1 MRRLLT
7 GASSGLGRCRPRL
20 EDRLAA
26 RAAGESEAEGR
37 HGRRLLR
44 RRHRS
49 GAGHQTRARPRTAAV
64 PRDRPGRTAGA
75 PRPLPA
81 RLDGLALAAGSPVS
95 PAAVITTVHSEL
107 LRHTRGRI
115 ADDVAPLV
123 LRNDPSRVPAQCGDA
138 TLRRARREPS
148 NRCSH
153 RQPRDCR
160 AAGAARPAAECRAD
174 QQGRRREKGPP
185 HCTRGSRRP
194 GRLCERHLS
203 QPAHTARRQSARGT
217 DRGTPFTPRANRPPL
232 R

>member
-1 MRRLLT
+1 MI
-7 GASSGLGRCRPRL
+7 AWPH
-20 EDRLAA
+20 AQP
-26 RAAGESEAEGR
+26 ES
-37 HGRRLLR
+37 LR
-44 RRHRS
+44 RRVVTGVAFFAVGSALVLGIRHELGRELRRFREI
-49 GAGHQTRARPRTAAV
+49 AQAAQRV
-64 PRDRPGRTAGA
+64 L

-185 HCTRGSRRP
+185 HCTRG
-194 GRLCERHLS
+194 E
-203 QPAHTARRQSARGT
+203 PAA
-217 DRGTPFTPRANRPPL
+217 RPPL
-232 R
+232 